1 MAGAPNQSESLARV
15 RARENFPANLGFVVS
30 LTYRDGF
37 RDLPAKELTPACGG
51 RPHFHPLKERVP
63 QMATSIKMH
72 AGRVRRE
79 SKCPLIDTP
88 TVTIEYMGRLL

>member
-1 MAGAPNQSESLARV
+1 M

-37 RDLPAKELTPACGG
+37 RELPAKELTRHVGG

-63 QMATSIKMH
+63 QMATSIQVH

-88 TVTIEYMGRLL
+88 AVSIEYMGRLL